1 MGVKVLPYFKFFRG
15 AEGKVAEF
23 SCTISKIQRFR
34 DAVEEFATV
43 DFCSLEE
50 PTTPLEEF
58 PEIHPGA
65 EHHHPDADTI
75 TQLAWH

>member
-1 MGVKVLPYFKFFRG
+1 MHSVIAVTRHHRVLIN
-15 AEGKVAEF
+15 
-23 SCTISKIQRFR
+23 SLQ
-34 DAVEEFATV
+34 DAVAEFATV

-58 PEIHPGA
+58 PEIHPSA

-75 TQLAWH
+75 TELAWH